1 MLDEITKY
9 MGCEAFVRFAN
20 PFDFPPTTG
29 ALI

>member
-20 PFDFPPTTG
+20 PFDFPPPQEP
-29 ALI
+29 